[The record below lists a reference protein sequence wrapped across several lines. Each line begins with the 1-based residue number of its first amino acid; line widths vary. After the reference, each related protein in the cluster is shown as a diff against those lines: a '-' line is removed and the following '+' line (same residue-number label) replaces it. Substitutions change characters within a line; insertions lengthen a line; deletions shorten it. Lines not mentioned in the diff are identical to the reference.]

1 MLPFEALE
9 FIGKIQR
16 RQDRDINRADRIAI
30 GADALDAFVDGS
42 RHGLNPIVATVA
54 RDGQVL
60 AHDLDD
66 NAFHKSAKIYPIEP
80 RQDFL
85 DAALYFV
92 AFSFVL
98 LAFLLELLGL
108 GPGIG
113 NLFFGLSQAML
124 QLFIFTPKL
133 LNLIDRK
140 LNPFVE
146 IL

>member
-30 GADALDAFVDGS
+30 FADALDAFVDGS
-42 RHGLNPIVATVA
+42 RHGLNPIVAAVTG
-54 RDGQVL
+54 DGQVL
-60 AHDLDD
+60 AHDLHD
-66 NAFHKSAKIYPIEP
+66 NAFHISAKINPIEP
-80 RQDFL
+80 REDFL

-92 AFSFVL
+92 AFGFVL

-108 GPGIG
+108 DPSLG
-113 NLFFGLSQAML
+113 NLFFGLNQAMM
-124 QLFIFTPKL
+124 QLLVLSPEL
-133 LNLIDRK
+133 LNLIDRS
-140 LNPFVE
+140 LNPVVE

>member
-1 MLPFEALE
+1 MLLFEALE

-30 GADALDAFVDGS
+30 CADALDAFVDGP
-42 RHGLNPIVATVA
+42 RHGLNPIVASIA

-66 NAFHKSAKIYPIEP
+66 NAFHKSAKINPIEP
-80 RQDFL
+80 REDFL

-92 AFSFVL
+92 AFGFVL
-98 LAFLLELLGL
+98 LAFLLELLDSGDCL
-108 GPGIG
+108 GS
-113 NLFFGLSQAML
+113 LFFGLSQAMV
-124 QLFIFTPKL
+124 QLLILSPKL
-133 LNLIDRK
+133 LNLIDRS